1 MSALAAESPT
11 DFRAEPRGD
20 DVEPWEIHSELVLV
34 SPEVCR
40 RALEELPERDPD
52 AFLTRSPSSPEAPAN
67 GRRAGPA
74 FLVAVFGYALWQLGQ
89 RARFGLLI
97 VGGLIVL
104 ATLAELL
111 R

>member
-11 DFRAEPRGD
+11 DVRAQPRRD
-20 DVEPWEIHSELVLV
+20 EVEPWEIHSELVLV

-52 AFLTRSPSSPEAPAN
+52 AFLTRSPSFPESPGHERQSAP
-67 GRRAGPA
+67 P
-74 FLVAVFGYALWQLGQ
+74 FLVAVFGYALWQLGK

-104 ATLAELL
+104 ASLVELV

>member
-1 MSALAAESPT
+1 MSALAAKNPS
-11 DFRAEPRGD
+11 DFRTPPRGD

-34 SPEVCR
+34 SPEVCK

-52 AFLTRSPSSPEAPAN
+52 AFLTRSPSFPEELAN
-67 GRRAGPA
+67 GRRAAPP
-74 FLVAVFGYALWQLGQ
+74 FIVAVLGYALWQLGQ

>member
-1 MSALAAESPT
+1 MSALAAQSPG
-11 DFRAEPRGD
+11 DLRAKPRGD

-52 AFLTRSPSSPEAPAN
+52 AFLTRSPTFQEAPAS
-67 GRRAGPA
+67 GSRAAPP
-74 FLVAVFGYALWQLGQ
+74 FLVAVFGYAFWRLGQ

-97 VGGLIVL
+97 VGGLIAL
-104 ATLAELL
+104 ASLAELL